1 MHDEKYEIIK
11 LRATAYVLRE
21 IEKEYPNKSI
31 GNIIQQIES
40 RITTKQKKSN
50 EPKEP
55 KESQGDCR
63 ATPGIGGS
71 QKHPV

>member
-1 MHDEKYEIIK
+1 MHDEKYEITK
-11 LRATAYVLRE
+11 LKATAYVLRE
-21 IEKEYPNKSI
+21 IEKDYPNKSI

-50 EPKEP
+50 EPKEST
-55 KESQGDCR
+55 ESQGDCR
-63 ATPGIGGS
+63 AAPGIGGS

>member
-11 LRATAYVLRE
+11 LKATTYVLRE

-55 KESQGDCR
+55 K
-63 ATPGIGGS
+63 
-71 QKHPV
+71 